1 MQLKNHLYTIVETD
15 KQGNL
20 QQKEAAGLQQK
31 CQEVLSS
38 RSNTSF
44 RLRLNPEHFI
54 YQAHFPG
61 EPITPGVCIVQMGTE
76 LLEDLLCE
84 GLQKKVKL
92 EICKVKNVKFL
103 SVISPNESTVITYLM
118 KKVEMSED
126 GSEVK
131 AQMVVTS
138 GDEAK
143 AKISLVLSVK
153 C

>member
-1 MQLKNHLYTIVETD
+1 MQLRNNLYTVTEKKVD
-15 KQGNL
+15 
-20 QQKEAAGLQQK
+20 GLTGYFELALTPS
-31 CQEVLSS
+31 C
-38 RSNTSF
+38 
-44 RLRLNPEHFI
+44 FI
-54 YQAHFPG
+54 YQAHFPS
-61 EPITPGVCIVQMGTE
+61 EPITPGVCIVQRGTE
-76 LLEDLLCE
+76 LMEDLLGE

-92 EICKVKNVKFL
+92 EICRVKNVKFL
-103 SVISPNESTVITYLM
+103 SVISPKGSTVITYLM